1 MLLARRDR
9 YFHGGAWHT
18 WIDYE
23 KFQDLVEA
31 GAPFTAQD
39 YVARTP
45 DWAVAGSEEAGF
57 DPAETRFKKERKHGG
72 RAAAGGGAPSEVGG
86 CT

>member
-1 MLLARRDR
+1 MET
-9 YFHGGAWHT
+9 G
-18 WIDYE
+18 
-23 KFQDLVEA
+23 EA
-31 GAPFTAQD
+31 FGSVD

-57 DPAETRFKKERKHGG
+57 DPAETRFKKERRHGVK
-72 RAAAGGGAPSEVGG
+72 AGDEGG